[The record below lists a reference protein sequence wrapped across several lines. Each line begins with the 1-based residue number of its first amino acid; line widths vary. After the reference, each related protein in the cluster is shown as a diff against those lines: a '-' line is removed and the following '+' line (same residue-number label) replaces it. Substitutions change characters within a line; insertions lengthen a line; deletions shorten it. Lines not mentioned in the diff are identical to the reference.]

1 MKKFKVNYKLTLYL
15 VGLFISFLLIFLSG
29 KFEIC
34 RSFGLICLG
43 FSTILYLYFFSD
55 RMKKAVLELTRKLEF
70 VKTGVK
76 PDLDDDDKPLD
87 ESEEENEDSEFNEEE
102 INNLTKEEK
111 DFMVAQL
118 VVKRAKLIK
127 NDRRTKI
134 LFCIVGSI
142 FIIVGFLL
150 FI

>member
-1 MKKFKVNYKLTLYL
+1 M
-15 VGLFISFLLIFLSG
+15 
-29 KFEIC
+29 
-34 RSFGLICLG
+34 
-43 FSTILYLYFFSD
+43 
-55 RMKKAVLELTRKLEF
+55 VLELTQKLEF

-76 PDLDDDDKPLD
+76 PDSDDDDKPLD
-87 ESEEENEDSEFNEEE
+87 ESEEENEDSEFNEEK

-127 NDRRTKI
+127 NDRKTKI
-134 LFCIVGSI
+134 LFSIVGSI